1 MNYEPRNK
9 ESLLK
14 TVYKYLK
21 DRGYE
26 NVKADLLDTETPRM
40 IVENI
45 SGDQFKPD
53 ITATHNENSYIF
65 ELEMGNS
72 FDNNKENFIK
82 KCNVFQQYASEHN
95 GKLYLIVPIEY
106 FDTIMTEVNKHY
118 LENIGILHFNNN

>member
-1 MNYEPRNK
+1 MNCERQKK

-14 TVYKYLK
+14 TIYKYLK

-26 NVKADLLDTETPRM
+26 DVKADMLDTENPIM
-40 IVENI
+40 IVEKI

-53 ITATHNENSYIF
+53 ITATHNENAYIF

-72 FDNNKENFIK
+72 FDNNKDSFIK

-95 GKLYLIVPIEY
+95 GKLYLIVPIEH
-106 FDTIMTEVNKHY
+106 FDKIMTEVNENF
-118 LENIGILHFNNN
+118 LENIGIIQFQNS